1 MVQQVVK
8 KKILHCRMVRDN
20 PEKKFAQSRQQSV
33 TAEAQ
38 SQSQSQAPEEPVGL
52 EQSPEGVKGDSQE
65 PTERQ
70 LDILHWSKLNLREE
84 AETWQQVS
92 IPRTPDL
99 QFVPL
104 IASVLY

>member
-1 MVQQVVK
+1 MQQVAK

-20 PEKKFAQSRQQSV
+20 LEKKLAQSRQENI

-38 SQSQSQAPEEPVGL
+38 SQSEAAEDPGGH
-52 EQSPEGVKGDSQE
+52 EQSPEKAKEGSQE

-84 AETWQQVS
+84 AETWRQVS
-92 IPRTPDL
+92 IRK
-99 QFVPL
+99 
-104 IASVLY
+104 